1 MVVLV
6 NRDISSIRVDL
17 SPAENLNFEYVC
29 CDIIGSPT
37 IRLLTIYRAPGKQA
51 VGNEFI
57 VKQLCSYIQQF
68 CKDKYSVAII
78 GDLNFSNIDWSK
90 MKSNVNCLIESTF
103 INAITELGFHQYIDE
118 PTRGEN
124 ILDILLCN
132 DPMLLSDV
140 LIQEPFSTSDH
151 ESIVF
156 LLNAYDKANSC
167 NYNTVNDNDADLDCI
182 IHGINYNARMYNWH
196 KADWD
201 GLNEFLS
208 SYDWTTCF
216 IKGLSSDKYW
226 NNFYQV
232 LCFACDQFVK
242 LKSRVHA
249 KSYKNHCKVI
259 KYPRAIHKLMHKKT
273 ALWRKHRKNK
283 TDINKANY
291 KKLSITCKWQVKNFH
306 RNNENRILASGDL
319 GTFYKYVN
327 SKLSCKSG
335 VGPLSLGGGTF
346 AFDNLAKAN
355 LLNDYFASVCVKDN
369 NIMPDCNIIDSNA
382 LLTNVKYT
390 SVVVY
395 QILRNQ
401 KEVVLWTRQSAP
413 NFI

>member
-1 MVVLV
+1 
-6 NRDISSIRVDL
+6 
-17 SPAENLNFEYVC
+17 
-29 CDIIGSPT
+29 
-37 IRLLTIYRAPGKQA
+37 
-51 VGNEFI
+51 
-57 VKQLCSYIQQF
+57 
-68 CKDKYSVAII
+68 
-78 GDLNFSNIDWSK
+78 
-90 MKSNVNCLIESTF
+90 
-103 INAITELGFHQYIDE
+103 
-118 PTRGEN
+118 
-124 ILDILLCN
+124 
-132 DPMLLSDV
+132 
-140 LIQEPFSTSDH
+140 
-151 ESIVF
+151 
-156 LLNAYDKANSC
+156 
-167 NYNTVNDNDADLDCI
+167 
-182 IHGINYNARMYNWH
+182 
-196 KADWD
+196 
-201 GLNEFLS
+201 
-208 SYDWTTCF
+208 
-216 IKGLSSDKYW
+216 
-226 NNFYQV
+226 
-232 LCFACDQFVK
+232 
-242 LKSRVHA
+242 
-249 KSYKNHCKVI
+249 
-259 KYPRAIHKLMHKKT
+259 MHKKT
-273 ALWRKHRKNK
+273 ALWRKYRKNR
-283 TDINKANY
+283 TYINKANY